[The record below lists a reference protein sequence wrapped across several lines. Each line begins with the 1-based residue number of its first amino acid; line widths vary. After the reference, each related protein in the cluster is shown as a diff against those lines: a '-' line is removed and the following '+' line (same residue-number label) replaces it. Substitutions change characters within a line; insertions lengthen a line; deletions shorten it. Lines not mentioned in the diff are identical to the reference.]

1 MGEHDRDSS
10 PLVPATGV
18 CCGFHFDD
26 YHGRAMARVTVVVGG
41 HENFNDLVDGL
52 EVDAGHGTWV
62 CHA

>member
-1 MGEHDRDSS
+1 
-10 PLVPATGV
+10 
-18 CCGFHFDD
+18 
-26 YHGRAMARVTVVVGG
+26 MARVTVVVGG